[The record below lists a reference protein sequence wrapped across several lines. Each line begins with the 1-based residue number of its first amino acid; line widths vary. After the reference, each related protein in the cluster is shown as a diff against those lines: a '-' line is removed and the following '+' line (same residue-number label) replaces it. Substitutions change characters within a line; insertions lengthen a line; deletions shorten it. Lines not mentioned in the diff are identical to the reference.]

1 MSISCYPL
9 HRVRTKTG
17 MRENNKAGAHAPK
30 PTRLELEHWTRLDR
44 RYPNHRY
51 QIHIDTSR
59 GPSSLDA
66 CDSMVASRQRSSC
79 TGMRARAGIPPR
91 IAPQSQRASAAV
103 VQTFALRIACRRL
116 PPPLLRITVRC
127 SHKARAHSSQPANRS
142 LDGYRDEIHSDTA
155 RYRLLTSTNWR

>member
-30 PTRLELEHWTRLDR
+30 PTCLELEHWTRLDR

-91 IAPQSQRASAAV
+91 IAPPSQRASAAV

-116 PPPLLRITVRC
+116 PPPAAAAA
-127 SHKARAHSSQPANRS
+127 SNHSTLQPQGACALEPACKQKPRRVS
-142 LDGYRDEIHSDTA
+142 R
-155 RYRLLTSTNWR
+155 